1 MSGRRAVGPLL
12 LAVAAALPQVV
23 FVALVAYLAVPVPG
37 AVLRGDGFRSLEL
50 TDRNGGQLRV
60 VRSAPWGTAH
70 WLALDEMGPHLPLI
84 AVEVEDRRFR
94 YHPGVDP
101 VGLARALVANVR
113 AGRVVAGGSTISQQL
128 VRNRY
133 PAARRT
139 LPVKLAEMLE
149 AVRLELHADKRAVLE
164 AWLNRVP
171 FGGSVWGVEAASR
184 RYFDRSCR
192 ELSPAQAAFLIG
204 LARAPAGYDPYR
216 NYRRALARQRD
227 ILAMLRRRGRL
238 GEFEYRQA
246 LAESVVVRRP
256 RGRFLAPHFC
266 ELVLK
271 RGHGIGDGE
280 DRVRTT
286 LDLGLQRTCEA
297 LVDRQLEL
305 LAGSRVT
312 NGAVVVLDRRAG
324 DVLAMVGSRDWF
336 DPDEGQVNACLSPR
350 QTGSAVKPFVFA
362 LGFES
367 DLTPATILPDLPSW
381 FGEAAGSYR
390 PVNYDRQWRGP
401 VPARQALACS
411 YNIPAVR
418 VLERL
423 GPERLLGFLRAAGA
437 TGLDRTANHYG
448 LALALGVGDMS
459 LLELTNAYRLLANRG
474 EFTPVRLLAGDE
486 PAEPTRLLS
495 PEAAW
500 LVTDILSD
508 NDARAA
514 GFGEFSSLDLP
525 FPCAVKTGTSKDYRD
540 NWAIGYTSDY
550 VVGTWVGN
558 FDGSPMRRV
567 SGVTGAGP
575 LFRDVMLAAQ
585 QREPAHFPMPDGIA
599 EVQVCPVSGARPGPH
614 CPTAVREFF
623 CRGREPSKY
632 CEVHRLIA
640 FDPVSGRPA
649 AGRLDSAAADWRVVE
664 HYPPEYRAWMEEQA
678 GLADG
683 ERLVAITPSGS
694 ASGRESGR
702 PAVLFPDDGDVFKLD
717 PDISRAA
724 QAVRLRAAVPEGTTE
739 AVWLLDGRELARV
752 EPPGGWFWP
761 LEPGRH
767 TLRVRA
773 GKRESEPV
781 SFLVLP

>member
-1 MSGRRAVGPLL
+1 
-12 LAVAAALPQVV
+12 V
-23 FVALVAYLAVPVPG
+23 FVALVGYLAVPVPS

-50 TDRNGGQLRV
+50 TDRDGEQLRV
-60 VRSAPWGTAH
+60 VQSAPWGTAH
-70 WLALDEMGPHLPLI
+70 WVTLDDAGPYLPLI

-94 YHPGVDP
+94 YHAGVDP
-101 VGLARALVANVR
+101 VGLARALVANAR
-113 AGRVVAGGSTISQQL
+113 SRRVIAGGSTISQQL

-139 LPVKLAEMLE
+139 LPVKLVEMLE
-149 AVRLELHADKRAVLE
+149 AVRLELHADKRTVLE

-171 FGGSVWGVEAASR
+171 FGGETWGVEAASR

-204 LARAPAGYDPYR
+204 LARAPSGYSPYR
-216 NYRRALARQRD
+216 NYRRALARQRV
-227 ILAMLRRRGRL
+227 ILTMLHRRGRL
-238 GEFEYRQA
+238 AEFEYRQA
-246 LAESVVVRRP
+246 LAESVVVHRP

-266 ELVLK
+266 ELVLQ
-271 RGHGIGDGE
+271 RGPGIGGGQ
-280 DRVRTT
+280 DRIRTT

-297 LVDRQLEL
+297 LLDRQLEL
-305 LAGSRVT
+305 LAGSRAT
-312 NGAVVVLDRRAG
+312 NGAVVVLDRRTG

-350 QTGSAVKPFVFA
+350 QTGSVVKPFVFA
-362 LGFES
+362 LGFEA

-401 VPARQALACS
+401 VAARQALACS

-423 GPERLLGFLRAAGA
+423 GPERLLSFLRAAGA
-437 TGLDRTANHYG
+437 TGLDRAASHYG

-459 LLELTNAYRLLANRG
+459 LLELTNAYRMLANRG
-474 EFTPVRLLAGDE
+474 EFTPVRLLTGDE
-486 PAEPTRLLS
+486 SEVGPTRLLG

-514 GFGEFSSLDLP
+514 GFGEFSCLDLP
-525 FPCAVKTGTSKDYRD
+525 FACAVKTGTSKDYRD
-540 NWAIGYTSDY
+540 NWAIGYTSDR
-550 VVGTWVGN
+550 VVGVWVGN

-585 QREPAHFPMPDGIA
+585 WREPAPFPVPDGIV
-599 EVQVCPVSGARPGPH
+599 ECRVCPVSGARPGPH
-614 CPTAVREFF
+614 CPATVREFF
-623 CRGREPSKY
+623 VRGREPSGG
-632 CEVHRLIA
+632 CAVHRLVA
-640 FDPVSGRPA
+640 FDLLSGRPLS
-649 AGRLDSAAADWRVVE
+649 GVFDSAAAEWRVIE
-664 HYPPEYRAWMEEQA
+664 QHPAEIRAWMDEQEPFVSLAA
-678 GLADG
+678 G
-683 ERLVAITPSGS
+683 R
-694 ASGRESGR
+694 GREPEW
-702 PAVLFPDDGDVFKLD
+702 PAVVFPADGDVFKLD
-717 PDISRAA
+717 PDLPRTA
-724 QAVRLRAAVPEGTTE
+724 QAVRLRAMVPEGTTE
-739 AVWLLDGRELARV
+739 TVWLLDGRELVRV
-752 EPPGGWFWP
+752 EPPGGWFWR

-767 TLRVRA
+767 RIQVRA
-773 GKRESEPV
+773 GGRLSEPV
-781 SFLVLP
+781 SFLVLH